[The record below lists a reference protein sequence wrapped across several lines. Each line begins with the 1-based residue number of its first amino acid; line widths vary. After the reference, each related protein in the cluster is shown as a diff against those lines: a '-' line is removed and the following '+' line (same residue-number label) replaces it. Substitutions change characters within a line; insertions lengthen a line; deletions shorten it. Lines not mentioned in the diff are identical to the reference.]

1 MRNLTN
7 SVAFYSKFA
16 AVSGFH
22 KNSRSFFENSFFFQ
36 GETTFLTLWE
46 PLLIQLHPTTN
57 FLSLAFY
64 KKFYCFIEKP
74 IYFSLK
80 KQNLNVSRG
89 PTFSIAFYRKFAT
102 FSDFL
107 KKKQY
112 FFQKTHHI
120 LPSKNLNL
128 ERFENF
134 INWVAFYSI
143 SAKVTVSLKK

>member
-1 MRNLTN
+1 MFFKKNVIFKVLRNLTN

-64 KKFYCFIEKP
+64 KNSIVLSKNPYTFLK
-74 IYFSLK
+74 K

-89 PTFSIAFYRKFAT
+89 PTFSVAFYRKFAT

-107 KKKQY
+107 KKKQI
-112 FFQKTHHI
+112 FF
-120 LPSKNLNL
+120 SKNPPY
-128 ERFENF
+128 F
-134 INWVAFYSI
+134 SI
-143 SAKVTVSLKK
+143 KKPKLRMFWELY